1 MFGGILEHI
10 RGIENNMF
18 SKAAKEIRES
28 TYGFLAG
35 SVISRNGPKATVNAS
50 NGTAFMVAPGYLI
63 TAAHSVHQETD
74 FKKPV
79 HQGFECIRTPDIGQ
93 QMEKAVFVA
102 EDPVHDIALLKI
114 EKPRN
119 SRVVKFEKD
128 IIPRGTSCGFL
139 GFPLANV
146 QFFPDGKRQ
155 FNLFERFQGAYISNH
170 ITHDQG
176 TPQERTFYEIDTLM
190 YSGSSGCPAFTVDG
204 KVVGMQ
210 VASVIQ
216 KRKEDNQAERIAISL
231 VVPSVEILNF
241 LKAQKVELPD

>member
-1 MFGGILEHI
+1 
-10 RGIENNMF
+10 MF
-18 SKAAKEIRES
+18 SKASKEIRES

-35 SVISRNGPKATVNAS
+35 SVISRDGPQAQVNAS

-63 TAAHSVHQETD
+63 TAAHSVHQESNPQ
-74 FKKPV
+74 KPV
-79 HQGFECIRTPDIGQ
+79 HQGFECIRAPDIGQ
-93 QMEKAVFVA
+93 QMEKAVFVV
-102 EDPVHDIALLKI
+102 EDSTHDIALLKI

-119 SRVVKFEKD
+119 SSAIKFAED
-128 IIPRGTSCGFL
+128 IVPRGTSCGFL

-155 FNLFERFQGAYISNH
+155 FNLFERFQGAYISNY
-170 ITHDQG
+170 ITNNPG

-190 YSGSSGCPAFTVDG
+190 YSGSSGCPAFIIDG

-241 LKAQKVELPD
+241 LKAQNIDLPN